1 MLRLLTRR
9 FHATPRA
16 LKPKALLPRGWEA
29 VIGIECHAQLTAPS
43 KLFSRTAPPALDTE
57 PNTLV
62 APFDVAYPG
71 TLPRLQDSVVDAAV
85 RAALALECAVAPVST
100 FDRKHYFYP
109 DLPAGYQITQQ
120 YHPFAHGGSV
130 RLRFADGYLAHE
142 RDELTVPVTRVQLEQ
157 DSAKTLHLA
166 TGSGAAQTFL
176 DYNRAGVALVEIVSA
191 PVMRS
196 PEHAGAYVRKVRELL
211 RSVGA
216 SDGNMN
222 EGSLRCDVNVSIRPV
237 GGAFGARCEIKNL
250 NSVRFMMHAITHEV
264 QRQFAVVERGGAVEQ
279 ESRGFDEARGTTYAM
294 RGKGDAPDYRYMP
307 DPNIPAL
314 CIGAERV
321 HAVREQLPELP
332 DARHDRLRAQ
342 YGLSV
347 RDVNV
352 LTRINA
358 EDDAVPRGCAV
369 PAGTQLAH
377 AVDYFE
383 RLVRLGAPAQAAV
396 NWVAH
401 ELLKQLN
408 AADTPFA
415 ANPVLPETLTELIG
429 VVADGTVTAATAR
442 ELLAEMVR
450 TRTPMPDVRAVVAER
465 ALGRLATRD
474 TLFPLCEAVAA
485 AHPDDIAAVRRG
497 RDKAIMRLV
506 GQVMRRAHGRADAAL
521 AGTLLR
527 EIIARP

>member
-1 MLRLLTRR
+1 
-9 FHATPRA
+9 
-16 LKPKALLPRGWEA
+16 
-29 VIGIECHAQLTAPS
+29 
-43 KLFSRTAPPALDTE
+43 
-57 PNTLV
+57 
-62 APFDVAYPG
+62 
-71 TLPRLQDSVVDAAV
+71 
-85 RAALALECAVAPVST
+85 
-100 FDRKHYFYP
+100 
-109 DLPAGYQITQQ
+109 
-120 YHPFAHGGSV
+120 
-130 RLRFADGYLAHE
+130 
-142 RDELTVPVTRVQLEQ
+142 
-157 DSAKTLHLA
+157 
-166 TGSGAAQTFL
+166 
-176 DYNRAGVALVEIVSA
+176 
-191 PVMRS
+191 
-196 PEHAGAYVRKVRELL
+196 
-211 RSVGA
+211 
-216 SDGNMN
+216 
-222 EGSLRCDVNVSIRPV
+222 
-237 GGAFGARCEIKNL
+237 
-250 NSVRFMMHAITHEV
+250 
-264 QRQFAVVERGGAVEQ
+264 
-279 ESRGFDEARGTTYAM
+279 M

-307 DPNIPAL
+307 DPNIPTL

-321 HAVREQLPELP
+321 QAVREQLPELP

-383 RLVRLGAPAQAAV
+383 RLVRLGVPAQAAV

-442 ELLAEMVR
+442 GLLAEMVR
-450 TRTPMPDVRAVVAER
+450 MRTSMPDVRAVVAER

-474 TLFPLCEAVAA
+474 TLLPLCEAVAA
-485 AHPDDIAAVRRG
+485 EHPDDIAAVRRG

-506 GQVMRRAHGRADAAL
+506 GQVMRRASGRADAAL